1 MAPRHFAILVALV
14 WLIAAQVLL
23 GATDDWLE
31 LFLRRLNAEGVLRWS
46 HPHASAHLSVL
57 VDIALTLRAAL
68 QLFLGQV
75 VLKLVGLVDV
85 ECQVLLQLRN
95 FTLQL
100 LALLV
105 VILSL
110 RLVDRI

>member
-46 HPHASAHLSVL
+46 HPHACAHLSVL

-75 VLKLVGLVDV
+75 VLKLVGLVNV

-100 LALLV
+100 LTLLV

>member
-1 MAPRHFAILVALV
+1 MWF
-14 WLIAAQVLL
+14 IAAQVLL

-31 LFLRRLNAEGVLRWS
+31 LLLRRLDAEGVLRWS
-46 HPHASAHLSVL
+46 HPHASTHLSVL
-57 VDIALTLRAAL
+57 VDITVTLRTAL

-85 ECQVLLQLRN
+85 EGQVLLQLRN

-100 LALLV
+100 LTLLV

>member
-1 MAPRHFAILVALV
+1 MWF
-14 WLIAAQVLL
+14 IAAQVLL
-23 GATDDWLE
+23 RAADDWLE
-31 LFLRRLNAEGVLRWS
+31 LLLRRLDAEGVLRWS

-57 VDIALTLRAAL
+57 VDIAVTLRTAL
-68 QLFLGQV
+68 QLFLSQV

-85 ECQVLLQLRN
+85 EGQILLQLRN

-100 LALLV
+100 LTLLV